1 MSPKNAAVRSVAT
14 DQAPT
19 ASDSCDCDWCEV
31 DPRARA
37 FFWRCY
43 FGGLALLIAAV
54 FVFI

>member
-14 DQAPT
+14 DRAPT
-19 ASDSCDCDWCEV
+19 ASDRCDCAWCEV